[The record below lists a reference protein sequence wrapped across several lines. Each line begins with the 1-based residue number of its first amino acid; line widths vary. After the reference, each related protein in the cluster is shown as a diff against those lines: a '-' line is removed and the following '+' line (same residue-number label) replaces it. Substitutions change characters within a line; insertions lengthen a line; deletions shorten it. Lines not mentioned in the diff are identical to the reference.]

1 VFDSSHTTNEA
12 SIIQDVSGKLFYQC
26 FHNSCKGRTWTEAR
40 ELISGKDSLKQFMTG
55 NKDQNTTAAI
65 STAETESAK
74 SSRIKIIAAN
84 DFMSLEL
91 PPRENIIAPW
101 LPCQGLAMIYAPRGV
116 GKTYVALSLGYA
128 ASSGSSL
135 FNWKAEKPRG
145 VLYIDGEM
153 PASVLQ
159 ERLAKIS
166 VSNNLEPVTPLR
178 FYTPDLQETPHIINL
193 ACEEDQK
200 ALQGHLEGI
209 ELIIIDTISTLCRA
223 GRENEGE
230 SWLPIQTW
238 ALQQRAARRSVL
250 FIHHAGK
257 NGEQRGTSRREDVLD
272 TVISLKHPGDYTPD
286 KGACFDV
293 HFEKS
298 RGIYGDET
306 KPFEAQLTTSPDDKL
321 IWLTKPLEE
330 STVEKVANLLNDGV
344 QQQDIA
350 EMLKLT
356 KGAVSKA
363 KKKALER
370 GLFSKQ

>member
-1 VFDSSHTTNEA
+1 MEKFNLAEKLLEEYEA
-12 SIIQDVSGKLFYQC
+12 GNNVP
-26 FHNSCKGRTWTEAR
+26 N
-40 ELISGKDSLKQFMTG
+40 LI
-55 NKDQNTTAAI
+55 AAI
-65 STAETESAK
+65 STKEAESAK
-74 SSRIKIIAAN
+74 TSWIKIIDAF

-91 PPRENIIAPW
+91 PPRENILAPW

-116 GKTYVALSLGYA
+116 GKTYVTLSIAYA
-128 ASSGSSL
+128 VTSGASVFG
-135 FNWKAEKPRG
+135 WQADKPRG

-166 VSNNLEPVTPLR
+166 FSNNQEPAAPLR
-178 FYTPDLQETPHIINL
+178 FYTPDLQETPRMINL
-193 ACEEDQK
+193 AGADDQME
-200 ALQGHLEGI
+200 LQGHLEGI
-209 ELIIIDTISTLCRA
+209 ELIIVDTISTLCKA

-286 KGACFDV
+286 RGANFEV

-298 RGIYGDET
+298 RGIYGDAT
-306 KPFEAQLTTSPDDKL
+306 KPFEAQLTQLPDDKL
-321 IWLTKPLEE
+321 QWLTKPLEE
-330 STVEKVANLLNDGV
+330 STVDKVAKLINEGV
-344 QQQDIA
+344 PQHEIA
-350 EMLKLT
+350 DMLKIT
-356 KGAVSKA
+356 KGSVSKA
-363 KKKALER
+363 KRKAMEQGVL
-370 GLFSKQ
+370 SKQ